1 MLARALQV
9 SFRLMDQALEN
20 SLCAFAQGS
29 LPSGVV
35 VVDARCKVLFANQRA
50 LAAMRD
56 KHAFSDRNGRLSVV
70 PSGEAAKF
78 NAFVRTAASG
88 TGACGDAF
96 RLAVGG
102 AAYSVIVCP
111 ITGELRATAGTAA
124 LVLIVDLRVQS
135 DPGGQDHLR
144 AIFGLTKAEAQLAR
158 ALMDEQSL
166 TEAGEAR
173 GISYQTARCGLKSVF
188 QKVGVNQQS
197 QLVARLTRVV
207 RDMPMRSEQK

>member
-88 TGACGDAF
+88 TGACGGAF
-96 RLAVGG
+96 RLAVGD
-102 AAYSVIVCP
+102 AAYSVYRVSYHRRTACDRRNGSLGFDRRPACP
-111 ITGELRATAGTAA
+111 ER
-124 LVLIVDLRVQS
+124 
-135 DPGGQDHLR
+135 PGGQDHLR
-144 AIFGLTKAEAQLAR
+144 AIFGLTKPEAQLAR

-207 RDMPMRSEQK
+207 RDMPMRSDQK